1 MHEDVLINCK
11 LCTAQ
16 GGFMIFKSNNLIVTG
31 ISTRK
36 IWWKK
41 NKIFLPYLRILIA
54 LLLMD
59 ELQNKLIEA
68 NIGRKERG
76 TNHLP
81 LFHVWTC
88 PAIHSTSG
96 IQCEGMC
103 MLMCMPILSGM
114 LSILFFQKENDRLW
128 HVLNVFLPII
138 YVGAWISLT

>member
-1 MHEDVLINCK
+1 MMKKYFFLLY
-11 LCTAQ
+11 LC
-16 GGFMIFKSNNLIVTG
+16 I
-31 ISTRK
+31 
-36 IWWKK
+36 
-41 NKIFLPYLRILIA
+41 PIA

-59 ELQNKLIEA
+59 ELQNKLIET
-68 NIGRKERG
+68 NNGRKERG
-76 TNHLP
+76 ANHLP

-88 PAIHSTSG
+88 PAIHSTPG